1 MRIKIISTQP
11 IQPTITHMYY
21 QPMDNATIPA
31 TKEPT
36 IAPIGATTVIIV
48 IISGNLSLGTN

>member
-1 MRIKIISTQP
+1 
-11 IQPTITHMYY
+11 MYY